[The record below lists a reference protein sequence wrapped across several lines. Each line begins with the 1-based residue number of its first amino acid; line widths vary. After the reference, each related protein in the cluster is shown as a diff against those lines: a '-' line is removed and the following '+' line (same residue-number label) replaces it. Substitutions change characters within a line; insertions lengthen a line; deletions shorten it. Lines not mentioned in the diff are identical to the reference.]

1 MPTKFNPLIMSIVIS
16 NEIIQATGKTEN
28 LLKLDL
34 AIIMFKD
41 YHISSGKAADFAD
54 LSLIEF
60 RQELA
65 KRDICVNYDV
75 ADFQLELQTLNRL
88 GDL

>member
-1 MPTKFNPLIMSIVIS
+1 MSIVIS
-16 NEIIQATGKTEN
+16 NEMIQATGKTEN

-41 YHISSGKAADFAD
+41 YHISSAKAADFAG

-65 KRDICVNYDV
+65 KRDVNAIAHV
-75 ADFQLELQTLNRL
+75 PSKHQLIIVIVVLFVLFRKQCP
-88 GDL
+88 

>member
-1 MPTKFNPLIMSIVIS
+1 MSIVIS
-16 NEIIQATGKTEN
+16 NEMIQATGKTEY
-28 LLKLDL
+28 LLKLLL

-41 YHISSGKAADFAD
+41 YHISSAKAADFAG

>member
-1 MPTKFNPLIMSIVIS
+1 
-16 NEIIQATGKTEN
+16 
-28 LLKLDL
+28 
-34 AIIMFKD
+34 MFKD
-41 YHISSGKAADFAD
+41 YHISSAKAADFAG

>member
-1 MPTKFNPLIMSIVIS
+1 LPTQFNRLIMSIVIS
-16 NEIIQATGKTEN
+16 NEMIQATGKTEN

-41 YHISSGKAADFAD
+41 YYISSAKAADFAG